1 MFRLSHQTF
10 LETQGQLAYYR
21 IQGADYVTSN
31 GMVVRQGDMNALI
44 GRVGLVLGKRW
55 DMGRDRFLQPY
66 VKAGVNYEFLGDRKV
81 SVNGRPFRDDVRG
94 LRAYY
99 GVGADWQLNRRVRFY
114 GEFEREEGDYVSTPW
129 SVNVGVR
136 IAF

>member
-1 MFRLSHQTF
+1 MKRRASTVSSSH
-10 LETQGQLAYYR
+10 LGR
-21 IQGADYVTSN
+21 CCGH
-31 GMVVRQGDMNALI
+31 VR
-44 GRVGLVLGKRW
+44 REWLGKRW

-66 VKAGVNYEFLGDRKV
+66 VKAGVNYEFLGDCKV